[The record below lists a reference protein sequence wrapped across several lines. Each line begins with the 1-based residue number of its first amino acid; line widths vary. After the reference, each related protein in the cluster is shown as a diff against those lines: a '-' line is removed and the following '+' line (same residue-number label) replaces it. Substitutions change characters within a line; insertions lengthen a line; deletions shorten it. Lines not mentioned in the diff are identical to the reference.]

1 MEKLRPMIAKEKLC
15 HVSNQIFVHLTAC
28 KHLLHTIAVT
38 QPMCYHLPCGRGDPL
53 IQQK

>member
-15 HVSNQIFVHLTAC
+15 HVSNQMFVHLMAC